1 MCFLFSGQ
9 VTTSSRKRAVGTL
22 KATTRTPATTATGL
36 VTIAT
41 SNSHNRAEVLG
52 EAAAAEVTVIT
63 EIRSAT
69 DCKARL
75 DVHTMKSQMPLPT

>member
-1 MCFLFSGQ
+1 MFSGQ

-41 SNSHNRAEVLG
+41 SNNSHNRAEVLG